1 MALPSTGAQHYT
13 LLLLPGLLSEI
24 ERLGLRQ
31 VIARS
36 SLTASDI
43 SGLYFEAKTITRLLP
58 DDLESIDPELW
69 PDLVECVRILA
80 MLVREV
86 TREDLARTKRQA
98 INQFLPRARHQV
110 RDEVRRQLGEGNVD
124 FRLAGMTRPR
134 AGGEQ
139 AEETCIEAIRL
150 ERQRRYRTMM
160 TLDPDLLGHHQ
171 AAIVEEARTY
181 VAHQM
186 GNPPEDF
193 GALDLLIH
201 LGDVLRVLLTAE
213 QDGITDEDTA
223 PPGHI
228 SVSNVVMGIGN
239 LLYADELGLRGAT
252 APADPGREACP

>member
-24 ERLGLRQ
+24 ERLGLRK

-36 SLTASDI
+36 SLTAADI

-58 DDLESIDPELW
+58 DDLDAIDADLW
-69 PDLVECVRILA
+69 PDLVECARILA

-124 FRLAGMTRPR
+124 FRLAGMTRPPT
-134 AGGEQ
+134 GDDQ

-150 ERQRRYRTMM
+150 ERQRRYQTMM
-160 TLDPDLLGHHQ
+160 GLDTEFLGSHQ
-171 AAIVEEARTY
+171 AAIVEEARAY
-181 VAHQM
+181 VSRQM
-186 GNPPEDF
+186 DDPPEDF

-201 LGDVLRVLLTAE
+201 LGDVLRVLLKAE
-213 QDGITDEDTA
+213 QEGVTDEGTA

-228 SVSNVVMGIGN
+228 SVGNVVMGIGN
-239 LLYADELGLRGAT
+239 LLYADELGLRGARVT
-252 APADPGREACP
+252 RQATQEACV